1 MFVKIVF
8 LGKIQIYLESYL
20 LVLQHQSGEKKWA
33 VYLEMCRVLKE
44 QWGV

>member
-20 LVLQHQSGEKKWA
+20 LVLQHQFEERWA
-33 VYLEMCRVLKE
+33 IYLEMCRVLKE
-44 QWGV
+44 QRGV

>member
-20 LVLQHQSGEKKWA
+20 LVLQHQSGERWA